1 MKKYGNPGQNPGIW
15 EEKKKLA
22 SGLQSFFSMS
32 SESHG
37 RTSKVRKKMP
47 LGL

>member
-15 EEKKKLA
+15 EEKKASKWFAKL
-22 SGLQSFFSMS
+22 FSMS

-37 RTSKVRKKMP
+37 RTSKGHRKSLLP
-47 LGL
+47 